1 MEKDSLSIVIPV
13 YNEEQSI
20 GYVLND
26 ALSSLPKIIRNFEII
41 VVDDGSTD
49 KTIQIVKIIAEKNKQ
64 VLLIHQK
71 HAGFN
76 KALLTGIKSATKNH
90 VAHMQG
96 DGQDLIRDM
105 INCFKMMDQ
114 YDLVLGIR
122 GRRIDYD
129 FYRFLLSYGGMLLY
143 RLLFNIKYEDVHWV
157 YVWKTEELKK
167 LKLDSRGGMFILVE
181 TLIKFREKGLKI
193 GEATSPYRPRYA
205 GASKNTDTKVVLKT
219 LKSMMKIWWKMVTKK
234 L

>member
-20 GYVLND
+20 GYVLDD
-26 ALSSLPKIIRNFEII
+26 ALSGLPKIIRNFEII
-41 VVDDGSTD
+41 VVDDGSKD
-49 KTIQIVKIIAEKNKQ
+49 KTNQIVKEVAKKNKR

-96 DGQDLIRDM
+96 DGQDLVRDM
-105 INCFKMMDQ
+105 INCFKIMDQ

>member
-49 KTIQIVKIIAEKNKQ
+49 KTIQIVKIIAEKNKR
-64 VLLIHQK
+64 VCLIHQK
-71 HAGFN
+71 HSGFN
-76 KALLTGIKSATKNH
+76 KALLTGIKSATKKY

-96 DGQDLIRDM
+96 DGQDLVRDL
-105 INCFKMMDQ
+105 INCFKIMNQ

-205 GASKNTDTKVVLKT
+205 GISKNTSIQTVLKT
-219 LKSMMKIWWKMVTKK
+219 LNSMTKIWWRMVTKK